1 MFISKSQSTAEKALE
16 YTKKMLRLR
25 LILENFH
32 YMNYY
37 ILFGRVHLFA
47 LNGISV
53 IFTTGQILLI
63 ISINEYDFH
72 LKKKCLIGIKYIIVF
87 GIVNKKTTFFEM
99 HALYSIDI
107 LSKTF

>member
-16 YTKKMLRLR
+16 YTKKLLRLR

-72 LKKKCLIGIKYIIVF
+72 L
-87 GIVNKKTTFFEM
+87 
-99 HALYSIDI
+99 
-107 LSKTF
+107 